1 MTNLLLNCRSS
12 PSQHTL
18 LPLSTTVC
26 LNATHSRV
34 AVACLSRGLPNNET
48 SSVKDRGWSPK
59 MIASRVLLP
68 EPVTDVRDAV
78 SEIERVR
85 KSALT
90 IMTREEPPFALLDR
104 PIHLIQH
111 LPFFLPFTRPSIRDV
126 HPLELDQR
134 LSRPCGRSLGT
145 GFLLLAPDRALPPLE
160 PFLFEG
166 GPFCLARFKER
177 LRFRR
182 SEDLVF
188 GTEEE
193 AVVRSVDVDVGEREM
208 GHKGGELVLR
218 SEDEEDTR

>member
-1 MTNLLLNCRSS
+1 M
-12 PSQHTL
+12 
-18 LPLSTTVC
+18 
-26 LNATHSRV
+26 
-34 AVACLSRGLPNNET
+34 ACLSRGLPNNET

-145 GFLLLAPDRALPPLE
+145 GFLLLAPDRALPPL
-160 PFLFEG
+160 FEG